1 MGALKTEELQ
11 RLWALIQT
19 APIPVISLLL
29 AVVGVSATAA
39 WFGRGQFADS
49 KISGLEQQL
58 AVRDDR
64 LKLAEE
70 KVQAQIQARQEVER
84 QFNELKIH
92 PQSEAIMAARL
103 DALEKAFTQ
112 WQGTSKA
119 LETAV
124 VHAEMHVHERS
135 DGFDAV
141 SATAG
146 PH

>member
-1 MGALKTEELQ
+1 MDVLKTDDLQ
-11 RLWALIQT
+11 RLWALVQT
-19 APIPVISLLL
+19 APVPALSLLV

-39 WFGRGQFADS
+39 WFGRGQIADS
-49 KISGLEQQL
+49 KVAGLEQQL

-70 KVQAQIQARQEVER
+70 RVQAQIQARQEVER
-84 QFNELKIH
+84 QFQELKAQPH
-92 PQSEAIMAARL
+92 PEAAMAARL
-103 DALEKAFTQ
+103 DALEKAVAQ

-124 VHAEMHVHERS
+124 VHAEMHVHEQS

-146 PH
+146 TR

>member
-1 MGALKTEELQ
+1 M
-11 RLWALIQT
+11 
-19 APIPVISLLL
+19 
-29 AVVGVSATAA
+29 GVSATVA

-70 KVQAQIQARQEVER
+70 QVQAQIQARQEVER
-84 QFNELKIH
+84 QFSELKAH
-92 PQSEAIMAARL
+92 PQTEAAMTTRL
-103 DALEKAFTQ
+103 EALEKAFAQ